1 MTSGTYEAVTASTL
15 VRVRRVLLEGHHR
28 FDAVGCKGST
38 TRILRL
44 LGVESGGS
52 IPLGRIPP
60 VRRDRNK
67 EEVRLQRTK
76 GAVARINLIGNK
88 ESTYAE
94 EERERDNNG
103 S

>member
-1 MTSGTYEAVTASTL
+1 MKRLLHLLWFESDGSSWKGTTGSMRSAVRA
-15 VRVRRVLLEGHHR
+15 VQQGLLH
-28 FDAVGCKGST
+28 
-38 TRILRL
+38 L
-44 LGVESGGS
+44 LGVESSGP